1 MQIDDADNE
10 HQENPEE
17 DDDPWPEWNPQV
29 FVPINQQNQVPQH
42 LDVPQHSLDLD
53 LSSSSMRFLRATG
66 PDISLDDLFQ
76 DLHSDSSSSSSS
88 DASSAINEDPLRFS
102 ATLSHYAINFTV
114 PQ

>member
-42 LDVPQHSLDLD
+42 LAVP
-53 LSSSSMRFLRATG
+53 
-66 PDISLDDLFQ
+66 
-76 DLHSDSSSSSSS
+76 
-88 DASSAINEDPLRFS
+88 
-102 ATLSHYAINFTV
+102 
-114 PQ
+114 